1 MKEFLSKNI
10 NTFLLLIIGGLLVLN
25 ILSTEVIK
33 TDVKEYRHRID
44 ALQNNIDSTKQ
55 VNEIIDNKVE
65 KVDEKVVNLT
75 KEIRYI
81 DKTINVIKNNT
92 DEKVNDVD
100 NFGPNK
106 LELFFSNRYK

>member
-44 ALQNNIDSTKQ
+44 ALQINIDSTNQ
-55 VNEIIDNKVE
+55 VNKIIDNKVE